1 MARHFR
7 SDCVRLVRIEWSRVA
22 VRARLYAWATGMVLA
37 VLGSGCAVHTGMIES
52 TAVAEPEAAVIPLDV
67 ATVPMMPPFRESD
80 EATSVQLGRALEEG
94 NAARDELEWVKR
106 EEAVASG
113 DVAAGEYLVTY
124 LITPADDY
132 YDLEAA
138 QSNLPAHHTTV
149 LPGSAHVAVVV
160 RDAADG
166 RIVQGLNVR
175 ATLHSEHGDERRTAA
190 LPYGWHPILNRY
202 GENLVL
208 PAGPFTLSV
217 RIEMPAYRRHDII
230 NGDRFKDNV
239 IARFTHVTVS
249 TDSLAETSQHLAR
262 GDSRQATQLA
272 SSEGEAV
279 DRPMADLLRSAD
291 ASGSQARSGDY
302 KVAVVV
308 RSARGYW
315 EARNGKLNYAS
326 PTNSVGPTAHIDVSI
341 RDATTGRFVPDLKVR
356 VTVLDSRKKEIDT
369 YATPFMW
376 HPWMNHYGLNMP
388 VPGPGRY
395 TIRVRAEAPAF
406 RRYGSMALKKFNRP
420 IDVEVHNV
428 RFVIAEK

>member
-7 SDCVRLVRIEWSRVA
+7 SDCVRLVRIQWSRVA

-94 NAARDELEWVKR
+94 KAARDELEWVKR

-175 ATLHSEHGDERRTAA
+175 ATLHSEHGDER
-190 LPYGWHPILNRY
+190 
-202 GENLVL
+202 
-208 PAGPFTLSV
+208 
-217 RIEMPAYRRHDII
+217 
-230 NGDRFKDNV
+230 
-239 IARFTHVTVS
+239 
-249 TDSLAETSQHLAR
+249 
-262 GDSRQATQLA
+262 
-272 SSEGEAV
+272 
-279 DRPMADLLRSAD
+279 
-291 ASGSQARSGDY
+291 
-302 KVAVVV
+302 
-308 RSARGYW
+308 
-315 EARNGKLNYAS
+315 
-326 PTNSVGPTAHIDVSI
+326 
-341 RDATTGRFVPDLKVR
+341 
-356 VTVLDSRKKEIDT
+356 
-369 YATPFMW
+369 
-376 HPWMNHYGLNMP
+376 
-388 VPGPGRY
+388 
-395 TIRVRAEAPAF
+395 
-406 RRYGSMALKKFNRP
+406 
-420 IDVEVHNV
+420 
-428 RFVIAEK
+428 